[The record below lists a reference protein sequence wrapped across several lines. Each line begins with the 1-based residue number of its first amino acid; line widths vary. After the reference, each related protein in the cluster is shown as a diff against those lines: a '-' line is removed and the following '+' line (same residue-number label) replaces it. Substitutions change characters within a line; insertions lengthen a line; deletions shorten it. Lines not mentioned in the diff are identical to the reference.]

1 MTPFRSTPD
10 GYVAR
15 WERVERHVLARV
27 ARDVAELV
35 RAESGLGPDVGAGE
49 GVAFTGV
56 GRVPHDPAVQR
67 LLPDA
72 HRDDA
77 DVAADFRHLTQTD
90 LAAAKVARLEAFAD
104 LIDPDHGA
112 SDEDDGLAD
121 DVDLGLVDDAQWS
134 TPGEVRVAREDAQ
147 AFAGALTDV
156 RIVLAERLGLDD
168 DDAVERL
175 HDEVIAGAAGDD
187 LDDDVDDELGV
198 DHDDDELAADERE
211 GVVDGEQRRYW
222 GGVFVAAGFAQE
234 SLVDEMLADLRAQ
247 RG

>member
-1 MTPFRSTPD
+1 MTPFRSTRD

-15 WERVERHVLARV
+15 WEAVERHVLARV

-35 RAESGLGPDVGAGE
+35 RAESGLGPEVEAGE

-72 HRDDA
+72 HKDDP

-90 LAAAKVARLEAFAD
+90 LAAAKVARLEAFAAA
-104 LIDPDHGA
+104 LDPDAAAAETLGDGTL
-112 SDEDDGLAD
+112 DERSWAAGTEI
-121 DVDLGLVDDAQWS
+121 LVPRD
-134 TPGEVRVAREDAQ
+134 EAQ

-156 RIVLAERLGLDD
+156 RIVLAERLALDD
-168 DDAVERL
+168 DAAVEQL
-175 HDEVIAGAAGDD
+175 HDEVIAGVAGDD
-187 LDDDVDDELGV
+187 LDEPDEL
-198 DHDDDELAADERE
+198 DDDDPVA
-211 GVVDGEQRRYW
+211 VDGEQRRYW

-234 SLVDEMLADLRAQ
+234 SLVDEMLADLRAH